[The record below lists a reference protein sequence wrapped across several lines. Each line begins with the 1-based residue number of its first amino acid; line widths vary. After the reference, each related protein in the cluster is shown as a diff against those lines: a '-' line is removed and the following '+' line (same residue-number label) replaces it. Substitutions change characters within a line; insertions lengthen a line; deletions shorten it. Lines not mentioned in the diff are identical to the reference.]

1 MNNNLLI
8 LGTYDH
14 LRSSGFSTFPHK
26 STLLEYTGFTNMS
39 TGYNYD
45 IINKFI
51 DDIKLSILS
60 EHEKNVSLLLDEMKI
75 KSGLVFSRSKRRLV
89 GFTDLGD
96 INNELDEFNRFIKPS
111 CGEQDLATHV
121 LTLMASGLFNISIIQ
136 LAILHQ

>member
-1 MNNNLLI
+1 
-8 LGTYDH
+8 
-14 LRSSGFSTFPHK
+14 
-26 STLLEYTGFTNMS
+26 MS

-51 DDIKLSILS
+51 DDFKLSILS

-136 LAILHQ
+136 LAILH